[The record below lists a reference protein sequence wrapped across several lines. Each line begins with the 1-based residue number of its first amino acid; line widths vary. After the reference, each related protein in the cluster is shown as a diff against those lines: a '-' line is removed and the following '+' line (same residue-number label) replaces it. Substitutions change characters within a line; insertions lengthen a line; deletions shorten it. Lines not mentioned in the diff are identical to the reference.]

1 MLGTLCTLITALTY
15 VDAAIVLTQ
24 TPAVHTVSAGQE
36 VVLSCN
42 IQRYDSNY
50 VSWYKQVP
58 GGVPQYVLRFY
69 HSDSSLEF
77 GTGFSSDRFHS
88 KSSSNIDYQFIIK
101 RAEAGDSAQYFCST
115 GDDSAVEASDSLTPH
130 TDNMLGTLC
139 TLITALTYVDA
150 AIVLTQTPAVHTVS
164 AGQEVVLSCNIQ
176 RYDDNIVYWYKQVPG
191 GVPQYVLWFDYS
203 DSSLD
208 FGTGFSSDR
217 FHSKSSSNIDYQ
229 FIIKRAEAGDS
240 AQYFCSTWD
249 DSASEDVSHH
259 VYKLNHCGIRTRHQA
274 DCGGLQ
280 SPSSCPDCLPS
291 VQR

>member
-42 IQRYDSNY
+42 IQRYDGY
-50 VSWYKQVP
+50 Y
-58 GGVPQYVLRFY
+58 
-69 HSDSSLEF
+69 
-77 GTGFSSDRFHS
+77 
-88 KSSSNIDYQFIIK
+88 
-101 RAEAGDSAQYFCST
+101 
-115 GDDSAVEASDSLTPH
+115 
-130 TDNMLGTLC
+130 
-139 TLITALTYVDA
+139 
-150 AIVLTQTPAVHTVS
+150 
-164 AGQEVVLSCNIQ
+164 
-176 RYDDNIVYWYKQVPG
+176 VYWYKQVPG

-240 AQYFCSTWD
+240 AQYFCSTYD
-249 DSASEDVSHH
+249 DSADEH
-259 VYKLNHCGIRTRHQA
+259 VFGQGTKLIVA
-274 DCGGLQ
+274 DSSLPPPVLTVFP
-280 SPSSCPDCLPS
+280 PSSAELQTNKATLVCLSSQSVPFADVTWLLGGSPVSSGVFTSAAAHQPDQTFQISSHLS
-291 VQR
+291 VQTSDWNQDKLYTCKVSLGSQTSEKTIHKSVCPTGE